1 MLEVLKNG
9 RLQVRKKFGLIGK
22 RLGWI
27 EDECSIQKTPTASVT
42 SQPISWKCAK
52 VATDSVGPQTDQL
65 APSENFLT
73 IFENVFSSF

>member
-27 EDECSIQKTPTASVT
+27 EDECSLQETPTESVASCSRSVWNVQKLHPIGWT
-42 SQPISWKCAK
+42 SNRSDGHLGKIF
-52 VATDSVGPQTDQL
+52 D
-65 APSENFLT
+65 
-73 IFENVFSSF
+73 IFEIVFSSF